1 MPILVLQLSYNST
14 TNVKDT
20 IVINGSI
27 PKQPLEL
34 VHYGIKLSP
43 TGDANLDY
51 LHIKLPFLN
60 DFDVNT
66 NYTISNAF
74 PIFHDSTR
82 IQSDTECSYL
92 FNPSQNI
99 QQNISSQDWEV
110 YAEDGSVY
118 VTKDYTITLVF
129 NYRRQDLV

>member
-1 MPILVLQLSYNST
+1 MPILVLQLEYDKTS
-14 TNVKDT
+14 NVKSN

-34 VHYGIKLSP
+34 VHYCIKLSG
-43 TGDANLDY
+43 GDTSLDY
-51 LHIKLPFLN
+51 LPVKLPFLN

-66 NYTISNAF
+66 NFSVSNAF
-74 PIFHDSTR
+74 PIFNDSTR
-82 IQSDTECSYL
+82 VQYDTECSYL

-99 QQNISSQDWEV
+99 NQNISSQDWEV
-110 YAEDGSVY
+110 YAEDGTVY
-118 VTKDYTITLVF
+118 ENKDYTITLVF

>member
-1 MPILVLQLSYNST
+1 MPILVLQLSYASAT
-14 TNVKDT
+14 GKDN

-34 VHYGIKLSP
+34 VHYGIKLAS
-43 TGDANLDY
+43 GDANLDY

-66 NYTISNAF
+66 NYTVSNAF
-74 PIFHDSTR
+74 PIFHNAER
-82 IQSDTECSYL
+82 LQSDTECSYL

-118 VTKDYTITLVF
+118 TTKDYTITLVF